1 MKGNRNGS
9 MSIQGSAGLDSRQRG
24 KEKTA
29 IARSRNIR
37 LSRAMAESDNIVK
50 DDCVVQMH
58 YVLKDRDGTVIDES
72 PDGEPLPYLHGHEN
86 IVPGLEKALTGVSV
100 GTTKKVVV
108 SPEEGY
114 GAHEAD
120 LVLEVPLE
128 HLPSDMVPEVGMT
141 LEMETDQGL
150 SMPVRVAEVHSNHV
164 KLDANHELAGVELHF
179 EVTIASVRAASA
191 EELAH
196 GHVHGPGG
204 HHHH

>member
-1 MKGNRNGS
+1 
-9 MSIQGSAGLDSRQRG
+9 
-24 KEKTA
+24 
-29 IARSRNIR
+29 
-37 LSRAMAESDNIVK
+37 MADGENIVK

-58 YVLKDRDGTVIDES
+58 YVLKNREGTIIDES
-72 PDGEPLPYLHGHEN
+72 PADEPLPYLHGHEN

-100 GTTKKVVV
+100 GTTKRVVV

-114 GAHEAD
+114 GVHESD
-120 LVLEVPLE
+120 LVLEVPRE

-150 SMPVRVAEVHSNHV
+150 SMPVRVAEVHDDHV

-179 EVTIASVRAASA
+179 EVTIASVRAASS